1 MIKTILTAA
10 VLVGTAS
17 LALAA
22 ETDPNAYNRYPS
34 YNMTTQGAAPA
45 FQSRNVALTG
55 GQTVISGEQAW
66 LNRASR
72 VSGF

>member
-22 ETDPNAYNRYPS
+22 EIDPNAYNRYPS
-34 YNMTTQGAAPA
+34 YNMTTQGMAPA

-55 GQTVISGEQAW
+55 GHTVISGEQAW